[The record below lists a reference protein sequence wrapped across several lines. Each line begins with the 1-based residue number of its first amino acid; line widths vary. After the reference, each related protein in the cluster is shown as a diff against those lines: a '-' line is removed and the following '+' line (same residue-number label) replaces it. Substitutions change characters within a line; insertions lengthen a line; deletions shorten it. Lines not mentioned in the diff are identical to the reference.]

1 MNKITGSEEP
11 LTRGKTNY
19 IKCPYEVPTLFY
31 FLLLFFGG
39 GGGEGEEQL
48 DLFFKTKQIK
58 HRIKTK

>member
-31 FLLLFFGG
+31 FLFYYYYFFGGEGG
-39 GGGEGEEQL
+39 GGGRAVG
-48 DLFFKTKQIK
+48 FIF
-58 HRIKTK
+58 